1 MTEKYEPSLKDYWE
15 ADNIM
20 NNDER
25 AKLSERREDILA
37 ELNDGFVNASEAD
50 LKFTSLYGGND
61 PAVDDGIIEGT
72 VRGHKVRLFKVINAD
87 GKKHD
92 YAGVIDGI
100 DTEKGAARTLF
111 KVYSQI
117 VRRENYLKNGDE
129 SLD

>member
-1 MTEKYEPSLKDYWE
+1 MTEKYEPSFRDHIE
-15 ADNIM
+15 ATKMMDG
-20 NNDER
+20 EQAR
-25 AKLSERREDILA
+25 LSIRREDILA
-37 ELNDGFVNASEAD
+37 EVNNGLVNESEAD

-87 GKKHD
+87 GQKHD

-100 DTEKGAARTLF
+100 DVEEKAAKTLF
-111 KVYSQI
+111 QVYSQI
-117 VRRENYLKNGDE
+117 IRRENYLKNGDE